1 MPKLL
6 GTAFSSAVVASKPPA
21 EAPIPTTGNLLLPW
35 DLDRSVSR
43 CSAGVVPFSFIGA
56 SAPDSYWNGS
66 ILRHVT
72 PPCEGLHTT
81 HLPPIFWDSAVVIAS
96 RAHVLLMSWTIC
108 WMECASSRLAWRSV
122 ADERTSS
129 LVGMVVTTS
138 E

>member
-56 SAPDSYWNGS
+56 SAPDFYWNGS

-81 HLPPIFWDSAVVIAS
+81 HLPPDLLGLGGGYCQQSTRS
-96 RAHVLLMSWTIC
+96 SHVLDYLQDGVR
-108 WMECASSRLAWRSV
+108 EFA
-122 ADERTSS
+122 
-129 LVGMVVTTS
+129 VGMAQRRRG
-138 E
+138 EN

>member
-56 SAPDSYWNGS
+56 SAPDFTGTALYYATS
-66 ILRHVT
+66 RHPARVFI
-72 PPCEGLHTT
+72 PPTSPRSSGTRRWLLPAEHTFSSCPGL
-81 HLPPIFWDSAVVIAS
+81 SAG
-96 RAHVLLMSWTIC
+96 W
-108 WMECASSRLAWRSV
+108 SV
-122 ADERTSS
+122 QVRGWHGAVSPMRE
-129 LVGMVVTTS
+129 LVRWW
-138 E
+138 EWL

>member
-56 SAPDSYWNGS
+56 SAPDFYWNGS

-81 HLPPIFWDSAVVIAS
+81 HLPPDFPGLGGGYCQQSARS
-96 RAHVLLMSWTIC
+96 SHVQDCLQDGVR
-108 WMECASSRLAWRSV
+108 EFA
-122 ADERTSS
+122 
-129 LVGMVVTTS
+129 VGMAQRRRG
-138 E
+138 EN

>member
-56 SAPDSYWNGS
+56 SAPDFYWNGS

-81 HLPPIFWDSAVVIAS
+81 HLPRSSGTRRWLLPAEHTFFSCPGLSAGWSVQVRGWHDAAS
-96 RAHVLLMSWTIC
+96 PRR
-108 WMECASSRLAWRSV
+108 E
-122 ADERTSS
+122 
-129 LVGMVVTTS
+129 LVRWS
-138 E
+138 EWL